1 MIYIR
6 PRILILVLALV
17 ISRSAAGQN
26 AQPLYTADV
35 RDLPL
40 EERTTRASTSGVFAI
55 LLTGDG
61 GFAALDKGVSAE
73 LVAHGIPVVVLDIR
87 SYLSRRRTPD
97 SSGSDM
103 IRIMRHYLSAW
114 SMQRVAIVGYSRG
127 ADVAPFMISRLPP
140 DLRARVT
147 LVAMLGLAPRVNF
160 QFHFKDIFIQSR
172 RPSDVPTLPELEK
185 LRGMN
190 LLCVYGA
197 DEKDS
202 GCRDAPP
209 GLTKEVVRNGGHH
222 FDDDYKALGNIV
234 VDALSKA

>member
-1 MIYIR
+1 M
-6 PRILILVLALV
+6 LVLALAA
-17 ISRSAAGQN
+17 SRSAAAQN

-40 EERTTRASTSGVFAI
+40 AEKTTRTSAGGVFAI

-73 LVAHGIPVVVLDIR
+73 LVARGIPVVVLDIR
-87 SYLSRRRTPD
+87 SYLAHRRTPD

-127 ADVAPFMISRLPP
+127 ADIAPFMISRLPP

-197 DEKDS
+197 EEKDS

-222 FDDDYKALGNIV
+222 FDDDFKAIGDIV
-234 VDALSKA
+234 INALSRA